1 MRRPKALTSTVTR
14 VLALLAGS
22 FALAGVVLACLAVY
36 VGRRRGAT
44 GAGVSLAVLLVAV
57 AWWGVFYALEV
68 NADGLADK
76 GRWGDLKYV
85 GIGAVAP
92 AWAVFVL
99 QYTGRQR
106 FLTRRLLSLLVL
118 EPVLVLG
125 LLAFDS
131 THDLIRYYPPTEVGK
146 DLPVVAGGPLFWA
159 HLVYSNVLVLA
170 ATALFVKTMWRLS
183 RTYRSMAL
191 VLLVAALLPWL
202 ANIAFNFGIW
212 RFAKVDLTPFAFV
225 VTGGVLVWGLFRERL
240 VRLAPLA
247 RSVVVDNMVDG
258 VIVLDA
264 FGRVVDV
271 NPAGRRV
278 LGAARAD
285 PVGVPLT
292 DLLPALVTGPG
303 TGDEGA
309 PQRGQELLVGEGSGG
324 GGGGGGDQRTYDVV
338 RQQLTDRAGRPAG
351 ELVVL
356 RDITERVRADARV
369 QELLREQSRVA
380 AALQVSLTPRQLPVV
395 PEAEVSS
402 RYEPAGDGRE
412 IGGDFYDVFPLD
424 DQTWGIVLGDVSG
437 KGAEAAAVT
446 AQARYTL
453 RALAHPGRSP
463 SATLRELNA
472 RMVGSADLERHCT
485 LVYAVARPGPEGV
498 DLTLSLAGHH
508 PPLVLRT
515 GGGRRFVEPVG
526 LLGTATGLLDEPE
539 LHDDTTRLEPGDM
552 ICLFTDGL
560 VEARHGAELFGS
572 EGVERVMLGEEAG
585 SPEQLAGALV
595 AAAREFHHAPWLSDD
610 LAILVLR
617 AGHGPSPAPTPR
629 RQLAGAA

>member
-1 MRRPKALTSTVTR
+1 MRVTVRSRLGSKYVAGFARATTVGA
-14 VLALLAGS
+14 VLAVLAGS

-36 VGRRRGAT
+36 VGRWRGAT
-44 GAGVSLAVLLVAV
+44 RAGVSLAVLLVAV
-57 AWWGVFYALEV
+57 AWWGVTYALEV
-68 NADGLADK
+68 RAVGLADK

-85 GIGAVAP
+85 GIVAVAP
-92 AWAVFVL
+92 AWSAFVL
-99 QYTGRQR
+99 QYTGRER
-106 FLTRRLLSLLVL
+106 LLTRRVLGLMVL
-118 EPVLVLG
+118 EPLLVLG
-125 LLAFDS
+125 LLAVDR
-131 THDLIRYYPPTEVGK
+131 THDLVRYYDPAEAGK
-146 DLPVVAGGPLFWA
+146 DLPVVTGGPVFWA
-159 HLVYSNVLVLA
+159 HLVYTNVLLLLT
-170 ATALFVKTMWRLS
+170 TALFVLTMSRLS

-191 VLLVAALLPWL
+191 VLLAAALLPWV
-202 ANIAFNFGIW
+202 ANILFNFGVW
-212 RFAKVDLTPFAFV
+212 RFEEVDLTPFAFT

-264 FGRVVDV
+264 FGRVVDL

-278 LGAARAD
+278 LGAGRAD

-292 DLLPALVTGPG
+292 DLLP
-303 TGDEGA
+303 DQ
-309 PQRGQELLVGEGSGG
+309 QRGQELLVGEGSE
-324 GGGGGGDQRTYDVV
+324 QRTYDVV
-338 RQQLTDRAGRPAG
+338 RQQLSDRSGRPAG

-356 RDITERVRADARV
+356 RDISERVRADARV

-380 AALQVSLTPRQLPVV
+380 AALQVSLTPRQLPDV

-424 DQTWGIVLGDVSG
+424 DRTWGIVLGDVSG

-463 SATLRELNA
+463 SATLHELNA

-485 LVYAVARPGPEGV
+485 LVYAVARPDLEGI

-508 PPLVLRT
+508 PPLVVRT
-515 GGGRRFVEPVG
+515 RSGRRTVEPVG
-526 LLGTATGLLDEPE
+526 LLGTATGLVEEPE
-539 LHDDTTRLEPGDM
+539 LHDATTRLEPGDM

-560 VEARHGAELFGS
+560 VEARDGVDLFGS
-572 EGVERVMLGEEAG
+572 EGVERVMLGDEAG
-585 SPEQLAGALV
+585 SPEELAGALV
-595 AAAREFHHAPWLSDD
+595 AAARAFHHSPWLSDD

-617 AGHGPSPAPTPR
+617 AGQGHGAVASIPR
-629 RQLAGAA
+629 PLEAAV

>member
-1 MRRPKALTSTVTR
+1 M
-14 VLALLAGS
+14 LAVLAGS

-36 VGRRRGAT
+36 VGRWRGAT
-44 GAGVSLAVLLVAV
+44 RAGVSLAVLLVAV
-57 AWWGVFYALEV
+57 AWWGVTYALEV
-68 NADGLADK
+68 RAVGLADK

-85 GIGAVAP
+85 GIVAVAP
-92 AWAVFVL
+92 AWSAFVL
-99 QYTGRQR
+99 QYTGRER
-106 FLTRRLLSLLVL
+106 LLTRRVLGLLVL
-118 EPVLVLG
+118 EPLIVLG
-125 LLAFDS
+125 LLAFDR
-131 THDLIRYYPPTEVGK
+131 THDLVRYYEPSEAGK
-146 DLPVVAGGPLFWA
+146 DLPVVTGGPVFWA
-159 HLVYSNVLVLA
+159 HLVYTNVLLLLT
-170 ATALFVKTMWRLS
+170 TAMFVVTMSRLS
-183 RTYRSMAL
+183 RTYRFMAL
-191 VLLVAALLPWL
+191 VLLAAALLPWV
-202 ANIAFNFGIW
+202 ANILFNFGVW
-212 RFAKVDLTPFAFV
+212 RFEEVDLTPFAFT

-278 LGAARAD
+278 LGPARAD
-285 PVGVPLT
+285 PVGIPLT
-292 DLLPALVTGPG
+292 DLLPALSGSAGERPAG
-303 TGDEGA
+303 
-309 PQRGQELLVGEGSGG
+309 QRGQELLVGEGSE
-324 GGGGGGDQRTYDVV
+324 QRTFDVV
-338 RQQLTDRAGRPAG
+338 RQQLSDRSGRPAG

-356 RDITERVRADARV
+356 RDISERVRADARV

-380 AALQVSLTPRQLPVV
+380 AALQVSLTPRQLPDV

-472 RMVGSADLERHCT
+472 RMLGSADLERHCT
-485 LVYAVARPGPEGV
+485 LVYAVARPGPDGIDV
-498 DLTLSLAGHH
+498 TLSLAGHH
-508 PPLVLRT
+508 PPLVVRT
-515 GGGRRFVEPVG
+515 RSGGRTVEPVG
-526 LLGTATGLLDEPE
+526 LLGTATGLLEDPE
-539 LHDDTTRLEPGDM
+539 LHDDTTRLAPGDM

-560 VEARHGAELFGS
+560 VEARDGVELFGS
-572 EGVERVMLGEEAG
+572 EGVERVMLGDGAG
-585 SPEQLAGALV
+585 SPEELAGALV
-595 AAAREFHHAPWLSDD
+595 AAARTFHRAPWLSDD

-617 AGHGPSPAPTPR
+617 AGQGHGSLAPAPQPVE
-629 RQLAGAA
+629 AAV